1 MNETNTYEKLMA
13 ELEELR
19 FQVQEANETIHAI
32 KSGQIDALFIE
43 SEKGHQLY
51 TLKTADQTYRVF
63 IEKMK
68 EGAVTLS
75 QNEVILYSNSRFAT
89 MMEMPLSKVIGL
101 SLREFIATEHLDLF
115 DQLLN
120 RGWISDSR
128 GELLLKN
135 GAGKLIPFLLSFSSL
150 ELDEGI
156 SLSVILTCLSVQ
168 KETEKE
174 LKMKNEQ
181 LEEVKSKIWAMN
193 EKLEDIVEERTKDLL
208 ISREHFKFLA
218 DNIPVIVWTTKAD
231 GSPDYFNK
239 RWYEY
244 TGLNV
249 EESQRSGLQSVIYSE
264 DIEAMLSAWKKAIE
278 HQSDFVLEY
287 RLKRASDTTYRWFL
301 VKGHP
306 LIDDAG
312 QVVAWFGTST
322 DIEDQKKEI
331 EKKDEFISVASHE
344 LKTPLT
350 SLKGYIQLIEQQ
362 KELSGNATYYIRKAN
377 DSLNKL
383 QHLINDLLDVS
394 KIHAGKLKF
403 DKEVLN
409 LSDLLISWI
418 ENCTYMYSTHTFRNE
433 ILPGFNVSGNAERL
447 ERVIMNLVSNAVKY
461 SPDNK
466 EIIIQAKQE
475 QDRVIV
481 SVTDSGIGL
490 PETEREKIFDRF
502 YRVNNNDNFATGLG
516 MGLYISA
523 EIIKDHHGTMSVE
536 SKIAKGSTISFSLP
550 VLKE

>member
-1 MNETNTYEKLMA
+1 MSETKNYEKLLA

-32 KSGQIDALFIE
+32 KSGQVDALFIE
-43 SEKGHQLY
+43 TERGHELY

-75 QNEVILYSNSRFAT
+75 KNELILYSNSQFAA
-89 MMEMPLSKVIGL
+89 MVGIPLSKVIGL
-101 SLREFIATEHLDLF
+101 SLREFIADESLSFF
-115 DQLLN
+115 DQLTEK
-120 RGWISDSR
+120 GWKSDSK

-135 GAGKLIPFLLSFSSL
+135 RKGEVIPFLLSLTSL
-150 ELDEGI
+150 ELDEGT
-156 SLSVILTCLSVQ
+156 SLSVILTDLSIQ

-174 LKMKNEQ
+174 LKLKNDQ
-181 LEEVKSKIWAMN
+181 LEEVKHKVWTMN
-193 EKLEDIVEERTKDLL
+193 EKLEETVEERTKDLL

-218 DNIPVIVWTTKAD
+218 DNIPVIVWTTHAD
-231 GSPDYFNK
+231 GTADYFNK

-244 TGLNV
+244 TGLSLQ
-249 EESQRSGLQSVIYSE
+249 ESEVNGSNRVIYPDDLESTLTVWKN
-264 DIEAMLSAWKKAIE
+264 AMQ
-278 HQSDFVLEY
+278 HQNDFTYEY
-287 RLKRASDTTYRWFL
+287 RIRRAADATYRWFL

-306 LIDDAG
+306 LRDEEG
-312 QVVAWFGTST
+312 KLVAWFGTST
-322 DIEDQKKEI
+322 DIEDQKKEL

-350 SLKGYIQLIEQQ
+350 SLKGYIQLIEQH
-362 KELSGNATYYIRKAN
+362 KELPGNVNHYIRKAN

-394 KIHAGKLKF
+394 KIQAGKLKF
-403 DKEVLN
+403 EMEVIDMTELLN
-409 LSDLLISWI
+409 MWV
-418 ENCTYMYSTHTFRNE
+418 ENCTYMYSSSS
-433 ILPGFNVSGNAERL
+433 ILKDISPALKVCGNAERL
-447 ERVIMNLVSNAVKY
+447 EQVLMNFVSNAVKY

-466 EIIIQAKQE
+466 EIIIRARQE
-475 QDRVIV
+475 HDTVIV

-490 PETEREKIFDRF
+490 PESERKKIFDRF
-502 YRVNNNDNFATGLG
+502 YRVNNNDNYATGLG

-523 EIIKDHHGTMSVE
+523 EIIKEHHGTIGVE
-536 SKIAKGSTISFSLP
+536 SKINKGSTISFCLP
-550 VLKE
+550 AVKQ